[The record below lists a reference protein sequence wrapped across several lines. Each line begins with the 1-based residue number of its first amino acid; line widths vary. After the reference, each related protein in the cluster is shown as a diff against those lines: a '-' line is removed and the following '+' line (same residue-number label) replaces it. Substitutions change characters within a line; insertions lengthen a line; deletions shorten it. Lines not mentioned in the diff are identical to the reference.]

1 MHSDQIIDNLPAASI
16 VETTGPEYI
25 TVETSYSKRFP
36 VGYKVAAGPEF
47 AMEGDGRGVKV
58 DIDQRADYFL
68 YNHVELI
75 IK

>member
-1 MHSDQIIDNLPAASI
+1 MHFDQIIDNFPAASI

-25 TVETSYSKRFP
+25 TVETSYSKGFP

-47 AMEGDGRGVKV
+47 AMEGDGRVKV

-68 YNHVELI
+68 DNHVELI
-75 IK
+75 K

>member
-1 MHSDQIIDNLPAASI
+1 M
-16 VETTGPEYI
+16 
-25 TVETSYSKRFP
+25 ETSYSKGFP

-47 AMEGDGRGVKV
+47 AKEGDGRGVKV
-58 DIDQRADYFL
+58 DIDLRADYFL

>member
-1 MHSDQIIDNLPAASI
+1 
-16 VETTGPEYI
+16 VEA
-25 TVETSYSKRFP
+25 SYSKGFP

-47 AMEGDGRGVKV
+47 AMEGDGRVKV

>member
-1 MHSDQIIDNLPAASI
+1 M
-16 VETTGPEYI
+16 
-25 TVETSYSKRFP
+25 
-36 VGYKVAAGPEF
+36 GYKVAAGPEF